1 MAFVMCALNNTLALT
16 EVVVCDGLKC
26 PYPNGTQKSGPP
38 FYSAAYVQLC
48 SGDHFC
54 IEQII
59 CSALIIVSASM
70 L

>member
-1 MAFVMCALNNTLALT
+1 MNSTLALT
-16 EVVVCDGLKC
+16 EVVESVCDGLKC

-48 SGDHFC
+48 SWDHFC

-59 CSALIIVSASM
+59 CSALNQCSDG
-70 L
+70 LYRY